1 LLPPGDPAPPAFEDG
16 PVIARMGEIRRRM
29 ETLRPNIKD
38 VYDDESS
45 VGARLHILRR
55 LLDEKSKR
63 EHPG

>member
-1 LLPPGDPAPPAFEDG
+1 
-16 PVIARMGEIRRRM
+16 M
-29 ETLRPNIKD
+29 ETLRPNIRD

-45 VGARLHILRR
+45 IGARIHILRR